1 MPLIHVDFSE
11 GNVKDSDA
19 GDINVN
25 RVNSFGTV
33 LSTLAV
39 DNETDSGTW
48 TGAAA
53 GSLVRVD
60 VDNDAFDASVAF
72 VTLTFHS
79 GSDTTGP
86 EIARAIVQKE
96 SRPYAPTNG
105 SGSVDA
111 TNGSVTL
118 SWGIS

>member
-1 MPLIHVDFSE
+1 MAE
-11 GNVKDSDA
+11 
-19 GDINVN
+19 
-25 RVNSFGTV
+25 
-33 LSTLAV
+33 
-39 DNETDSGTW
+39 W
-48 TGAAA
+48 TGRTVHPLMQFERIA
-53 GSLVRVD
+53 GLS
-60 VDNDAFDASVAF
+60 DNDAFDASVAF

-86 EIARAIVQKE
+86 EIARATVQKE

-118 SWGIS
+118 SWGIIPYS